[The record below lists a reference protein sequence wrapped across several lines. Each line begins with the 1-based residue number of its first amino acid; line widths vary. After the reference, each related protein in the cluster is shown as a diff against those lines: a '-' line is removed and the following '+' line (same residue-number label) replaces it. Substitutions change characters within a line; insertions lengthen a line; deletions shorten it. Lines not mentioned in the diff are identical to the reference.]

1 MKQLKRLI
9 AVYAEDIVVKGHYFR
24 VETSR
29 DVMKDKDDSLYGVYD
44 LEKGDYDYL
53 VASTI
58 WSYKGIIEV
67 AEAYLTGDK
76 QALEEAERKWC
87 ICH

>member
-9 AVYAEDIVVKGHYFR
+9 AVYDECIFVKGHYFR

-29 DVMKDKDDSLYGVYD
+29 DVMKDKDDSVYELYD
-44 LEKGDYDYL
+44 LEKNDYL

-58 WSYKGIIEV
+58 LSYTGLYEI
-67 AEAYLTGDK
+67 ARAYLTGDK
-76 QALEEAERKWC
+76 QKLEEALSTWC
-87 ICH
+87 ICY